1 MRNKSIYLFNR
12 SGRSLTAPGVARSTC
27 PDDHRECRRGERP
40 QPGGQ
45 MPKKSILI
53 SGVVASLLLLVLSL
67 NLALA
72 TASTTLEWWTVG
84 SGGGGSSAGGI
95 SLNGT
100 IGQPLVGNNIAGNI
114 EACSGFWEC
123 GGALALAPSPPSL
136 YLPVVLKN

>member
-1 MRNKSIYLFNR
+1 MRNKS
-12 SGRSLTAPGVARSTC
+12 V
-27 PDDHRECRRGERP
+27 
-40 QPGGQ
+40 
-45 MPKKSILI
+45 LI
-53 SGVVASLLLLVLSL
+53 SSIAAALLIVVLSL
-67 NLALA
+67 NFALA
-72 TASTTLEWWTVG
+72 TAATTIDWWTVG

-100 IGQPLVGNNIAGNI
+100 IGQPLVGNNTAGNI